1 MDNLRTTQSTSLSTS
16 LQQALRHQWQRCYY
30 AFCLVVE
37 KAAKTLYRAIVPIQ
51 KMEEQKVQLQILN
64 IQLQTLAQLECV
76 KKFLEL
82 NEKAEMLASL
92 IKKEE
97 APSE

>member
-1 MDNLRTTQSTSLSTS
+1 
-16 LQQALRHQWQRCYY
+16 
-30 AFCLVVE
+30 
-37 KAAKTLYRAIVPIQ
+37 
-51 KMEEQKVQLQILN
+51 MEENKVQLQVLN

-92 IKKEE
+92 IKKDE
-97 APSE
+97 AQNDE

>member
-1 MDNLRTTQSTSLSTS
+1 MVGKRTI
-16 LQQALRHQWQRCYY
+16 
-30 AFCLVVE
+30 
-37 KAAKTLYRAIVPIQ
+37 TL
-51 KMEEQKVQLQILN
+51 KGHTMEEQKVQLQILN

>member
-1 MDNLRTTQSTSLSTS
+1 
-16 LQQALRHQWQRCYY
+16 
-30 AFCLVVE
+30 
-37 KAAKTLYRAIVPIQ
+37 
-51 KMEEQKVQLQILN
+51 MEENKVQLQVVN
-64 IQLQTLAQLECV
+64 IQLQTLAQLDCV

-92 IKKEE
+92 IKKDE

>member
-1 MDNLRTTQSTSLSTS
+1 
-16 LQQALRHQWQRCYY
+16 
-30 AFCLVVE
+30 
-37 KAAKTLYRAIVPIQ
+37 
-51 KMEEQKVQLQILN
+51 MEEQKVQLQILN

-82 NEKAEMLASL
+82 NEKAEILASL

-97 APSE
+97 APNEQV